1 MPWVLSPEPCDAR
14 QTFLS
19 SLGGERHRLVVAAE
33 IQDPAMQ
40 MEWVRR
46 GHGLGLMPLR
56 LAARGLPDGLA
67 LVDVEYIDLSLQVLA
82 LRSPHLNQLA
92 KAAEAI
98 AKAVAEAIKIKA

>member
-1 MPWVLSPEPCDAR
+1 
-14 QTFLS
+14 
-19 SLGGERHRLVVAAE
+19 
-33 IQDPAMQ
+33 MQ

-67 LVDVEYIDLSLQVLA
+67 LVDVEDVDLSLQVVA

-92 KAAEAI
+92 KAVDAI
-98 AKAVAEAIKIKA
+98 AKAVGQAIKIET